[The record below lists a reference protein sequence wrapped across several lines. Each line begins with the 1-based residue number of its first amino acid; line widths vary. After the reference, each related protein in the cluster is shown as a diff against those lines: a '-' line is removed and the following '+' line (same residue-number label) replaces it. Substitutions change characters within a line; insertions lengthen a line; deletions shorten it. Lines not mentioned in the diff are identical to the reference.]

1 MNDETEPAPMQNA
14 SAPTENEPPE
24 TDFAPTPT
32 PPSESMEMPSGQ
44 PDPGAFQ
51 NAARLLATL
60 PRWRKARH
68 RLYTIGLW
76 GTLIPSFFL
85 FRYLLGE
92 DWWQGIYGFALIWI
106 VFLLAYSKVWEWWTG
121 KYRRAISVVL
131 SANSETSVGPII
143 DACSLLLVTFQP
155 WAPWAEVK
163 RTLIDRLSRITSP
176 DDDSLTDGQLSV
188 LHAIVQ
194 GRHLFSSFG
203 TASHVTLLN
212 ALVSLGDSRTVA
224 CLQELITGGGKF
236 RRNEAVQTGARKY
249 FVYLLTLMRQ
259 TRSEANQKVKELYSG
274 SDKTR
279 DDAVVRA
286 AAQECLVR
294 LQARLAAESL
304 RASLLR
310 SSEQTSLPGATLLRP
325 ATAAAESNP
334 LGAAPA
340 RALGIL
346 TEPP

>member
-1 MNDETEPAPMQNA
+1 MQNA
-14 SAPTENEPPE
+14 SAPTEKKPPE
-24 TDFAPTPT
+24 IGIVPIPTPL
-32 PPSESMEMPSGQ
+32 PEAVGIPAGQ
-44 PDPGAFQ
+44 PDPQAFQ

-60 PRWRKARH
+60 PRWRTARK

-85 FRYLLGE
+85 FRYLLGP
-92 DWWQGIYGFALIWI
+92 DWWQGIYGFGLIWI
-106 VFLLAYSKVWEWWTG
+106 VFLLAYSKGWEWWTG

-131 SANSETSVGPII
+131 SASSEPSVGPII

-176 DDDSLTDGQLSV
+176 NDDSLTDRQLNV
-188 LHAIVQ
+188 LHDIVQ
-194 GRHLFSSFG
+194 GRHLFSAFD
-203 TASHVTLLN
+203 TASHVTILN

-249 FVYLLTLMRQ
+249 FVYTLTLMRQ
-259 TRSEANQKVKELYSG
+259 TRSEADQKVKDLYSG

-294 LQARLAAESL
+294 LQARLAAESQ

-310 SSEQTSLPGATLLRP
+310 SSEQTSLLGATLLRP
-325 ATAAAESNP
+325 ATTAADSTPPEQLLRAHSES
-334 LGAAPA
+334 
-340 RALGIL
+340 
-346 TEPP
+346 